1 MDQPT
6 PRASARA
13 VAPGALFQPGRNCMR
28 VARANRAALLID
40 GDAYFRAFMK
50 AAERAQRS
58 IIIVGWDFDSRTRL
72 TWEEPPPGVPVLLGD
87 FLNFLARR
95 RRGLHIHVLDWDFP
109 MVFGLDREFPPLY
122 GTGWKRHRRVRMH
135 YDNTHSPAGSH
146 HQKIVVIDDA
156 VAFSGGLDLTWRRWD
171 TCAHGANDPRR
182 VADGKPYAPFHD
194 VMLAVDG
201 EAAKALGAIVRDR
214 WQTATGKKLPS
225 VSVREDPWPE
235 GVEPDFRDVD
245 IAVSRTMPG
254 TETRPEVREVEAL
267 FLDMISRA
275 KRSLYIEN
283 QYFTSHR
290 VGELLAARLA
300 EPDCPEIVLVSRL
313 LSHGWLAEATMH
325 ALRARLVK
333 IMREAD
339 RNGRFHVYYPHI
351 PELPD
356 GTCVDVHS
364 KVMCVD
370 DEWLR
375 VGSANLCNRSM
386 GVDTECDLTLAA
398 GGRPEIAGAIHAS
411 RNRLIAEHLGVDAAR
426 VEEEI
431 GRRGSM
437 SGAIEALRGEGR
449 ALLPMDNMPEW
460 SDTVVSMAEISD
472 PERPISIDQL
482 VNEFALDEG
491 TAKPGFPW
499 LKAFAGVLACV
510 GLLAL
515 WRYTPLAA
523 LASPERII
531 GWAEDFASRPWAPLA
546 VLAAYTPAS
555 FTLFPRPLITLFAVV
570 AFGPWLG
577 AGYAL
582 AGILVAATA
591 NYFVGSLMGRDTV
604 RRIAGARLNRL
615 SEMLRSKGLLAMTA
629 VRLVP
634 LAPFAVVGLV
644 AGAIR
649 IRLAHFAG
657 GTALGMLPGAMVTTI
672 FGDQLA
678 AGLIDPSR
686 INYALIAVVAAVFVA
701 GVFAVRRW
709 LWKTQ
714 LTPHD
719 AAAPAAAD
727 VAHAARTAALN
738 RN

>member
-1 MDQPT
+1 MDQPSS
-6 PRASARA
+6 RVAARA
-13 VAPGALFQPGRNCMR
+13 VAPGALFQPGRNCLR
-28 VARANRAALLID
+28 VARAHRAALLID

-50 AAERAQRS
+50 AAERAQQS
-58 IIIVGWDFDSRTRL
+58 IMIVGWDFDSRTRL
-72 TWEEPPPGVPVLLGD
+72 TWDEPPPGVPVVLGD

-95 RRGLHIHVLDWDFP
+95 RRGLHIRVLDWDFP

-122 GTGWKRHRRVRMH
+122 GTGWRRHRRVDMR
-135 YDNTHSPAGSH
+135 YDNTHPPAGCH

-182 VADGKPYAPFHD
+182 IADGKPYAPFHD
-194 VMLAVDG
+194 VMLAVDD
-201 EAAKALGAIVRDR
+201 EAAKALGAIVRER
-214 WQTATGKKLPS
+214 WQTATGKQLAP
-225 VSVREDPWPE
+225 VSVRQDPWPD

-254 TETRPEVREVEAL
+254 TESRPEVREVEAL

-275 KRSLYIEN
+275 RRHIYIEN

-300 EPDCPEIVLVSRL
+300 EPDCPEIVVVSRL

-333 IMREAD
+333 NMLEAD
-339 RNGRFHVYYPHI
+339 RNGRFHIYYPHI

-364 KVMCVD
+364 KVMVVD

-386 GVDTECDLTLAA
+386 GVDTECDLTIAA
-398 GGRPEIAGAIHAS
+398 DGRPEISRVIRAS
-411 RNRLIAEHLGVDAAR
+411 RNRLIAEHLGVDPAR

-431 GRRGSM
+431 DRRGSM
-437 SGAIEALRGEGR
+437 SAAIDALRGEGR
-449 ALLPMDNMPEW
+449 ALLPMDTMPEW
-460 SDTVVSMAEISD
+460 SDAVVSIAEITD

-482 VNEFALDEG
+482 VNEFALDDG
-491 TAKPGFPW
+491 TRKRGFPW
-499 LKAFAGVLACV
+499 LKALAGVLACA
-510 GLLAL
+510 GLVAL

-523 LASPERII
+523 LASPERIV

-577 AGYAL
+577 VAFAM
-582 AGILVAATA
+582 AGILLAAMA
-591 NYFVGSLMGRDTV
+591 NYFVGSLMGRATV

-615 SEMLRSKGLLAMTA
+615 SEVLRSRGLVAMTA

-649 IRLAHFAG
+649 IRFAHFMG
-657 GTALGMLPGAMVTTI
+657 GTAIGILPGSIVTTI

-678 AGLIDPSR
+678 AALIDPSQ
-686 INYALIAVVAAVFVA
+686 INYALIALVAAVFA
-701 GVFAVRRW
+701 GGIYAVRRW
-709 LWKTQ
+709 LWKTH
-714 LTPHD
+714 L
-719 AAAPAAAD
+719 AAHD
-727 VAHAARTAALN
+727 VAPSPRDVAYAARTAALN